1 MSGINYFSGL
11 NHRPGNGSLSNGQKP
26 LHLFGR
32 IARLPREARHMKFI
46 LITFILLT
54 LSALTHGASL
64 EDVYRAARDNDPVL
78 GAAVAGRLA
87 RKQAVVQSRA
97 SLLPTVTAS
106 GSKSEQTRA
115 YGSRLDMN
123 PASPTFG
130 QTYQPE
136 DEDFEGHNW
145 SVNLRQPIV
154 NVASWFNWRS
164 AKALSSQAD
173 SDYQTTQLALYTR
186 VAEAYLN
193 VLRAQARLDS
203 TLATEEAVKRQLE
216 QTQQRFDVGL
226 VAITDVLEATA
237 AYDNAVV
244 NRIHYRNRLR
254 CHRPIERSFAYCE
267 SGSKRRKRVDQ
278 RRVDEQPA
286 TPIRTRRATL
296 RREQL
301 ACTTLGASTH
311 RRL

>member
-1 MSGINYFSGL
+1 MSGINYFKGL
-11 NHRPGNGSLSNGQKP
+11 IHRPGTGSLSNGQKP

-136 DEDFEGHNW
+136 DED
-145 SVNLRQPIV
+145 
-154 NVASWFNWRS
+154 
-164 AKALSSQAD
+164 LS
-173 SDYQTTQLALYTR
+173 L
-186 VAEAYLN
+186 
-193 VLRAQARLDS
+193 
-203 TLATEEAVKRQLE
+203 
-216 QTQQRFDVGL
+216 
-226 VAITDVLEATA
+226 
-237 AYDNAVV
+237 
-244 NRIHYRNRLR
+244 IH
-254 CHRPIERSFAYCE
+254 I
-267 SGSKRRKRVDQ
+267 
-278 RRVDEQPA
+278 
-286 TPIRTRRATL
+286 
-296 RREQL
+296 
-301 ACTTLGASTH
+301 
-311 RRL
+311 

>member
-1 MSGINYFSGL
+1 MNGTINIRGL
-11 NHRPGNGSLSNGQKP
+11 RHRSIGHPLSPRQLP
-26 LHLFGR
+26 THLFGN
-32 IARLPREARHMKFI
+32 ITRLPCEVRHMKFT
-46 LITFILLT
+46 LIAVILLT
-54 LSALTHGASL
+54 LAPLTQGANL
-64 EDVYRAARDNDPVL
+64 EDVYRSASENDPVL
-78 GAAVAGRLA
+78 GAADAGRLA
-87 RKQAVVQSRA
+87 RKQSVVQSRA
-97 SLLPTVTAS
+97 SLLPTVSAS

-145 SVNLRQPIV
+145 SVDLQQPII
-154 NVASWFNWRS
+154 NVANWFNWRS
-164 AKALSSQAD
+164 AKALSLQAD

-203 TLATEEAVKRQLE
+203 TLASEEAVKRQLE

-244 NRIHYRNRLR
+244 NRIQFTGDQGIY
-254 CHRPIERSFAYCE
+254 FE
-267 SGSKRRKRVDQ
+267 S
-278 RRVDEQPA
+278 
-286 TPIRTRRATL
+286 L
-296 RREQL
+296 
-301 ACTTLGASTH
+301 TTIT
-311 RRL
+311 